1 MEPALALDRLFSPSG
16 LPYGVPVL
24 TPLALALHEVRQLLS
39 TARERLTRGSLRGK
53 ARPKQ
58 AGRVEAFEE
67 SEVILKTA
75 VTVQADVDATR
86 TTWSVRGYIA
96 RLRHKSQGEPPER
109 VVVPF
114 EGEGG
119 LRELRKNREDGDPDH
134 TSAPKPGS

>member
-1 MEPALALDRLFSPSG
+1 M
-16 LPYGVPVL
+16 PVL

-39 TARERLTRGSLRGK
+39 TARGKLASAALRGK

-67 SEVILKTA
+67 SEAILETA
-75 VTVQADVDATR
+75 VAVQQEADIVP

-96 RLRHKSQGEPPER
+96 GLRHKGKGQAPER

-119 LRELRKNREDGDPDH
+119 LRSLREDRDASGNGGPDQAGAS
-134 TSAPKPGS
+134 TPRPRP